1 MNNPNELTITIV
13 GVVTV
18 FAVFVILYGVFKL
31 MEIIGISQNK
41 KVKMPKETQQS
52 SKPNIEKAVV
62 VKNSAESVP
71 VTNMTQGIET
81 EEEIAAV
88 FAAIYSLLGEN
99 VIVKSI
105 KPVQRIVEKKGK
117 RGWNEWR
124 TYGWRGGNKW

>member
-1 MNNPNELTITIV
+1 MNNINEFTITIV

-18 FAVFVILYGVFKL
+18 FSVFVILYGVFKL

-41 KVKMPKETQQS
+41 KVKMPKENQQS
-52 SKPNIEKAVV
+52 SKPNVENAVIV
-62 VKNSAESVP
+62 ENSTASIS
-71 VTNMTQGIET
+71 VTNMTQGIEN

-88 FAAIYSLLGEN
+88 FAAIYSLFGEN
-99 VIVKSI
+99 VVVKSI

-124 TYGWRGGNKW
+124 THGWRGGNKW

>member
-41 KVKMPKETQQS
+41 KVKMPKENHQPST
-52 SKPNIEKAVV
+52 PNIENATVV
-62 VKNSAESVP
+62 ENSTESVP
-71 VTNMTQGIET
+71 ITNIMQGT
-81 EEEIAAV
+81 ESDEEIAAA
-88 FAAIYSLLGEN
+88 FAAIYSLFGEN

-105 KPVQRIVEKKGK
+105 KPMQRIVEKKGK